1 MSQVR
6 DATVPG
12 PAHWNLTFIGANAG
26 IGYDTAY
33 ALAAASSNNHVIM
46 GARNQAKGEKALKEL
61 QAHKPQ
67 GTLSLVILDVS
78 KDDSI
83 EAAAEKIKADFGR
96 LDVLVNN
103 AGIVTPDPIT
113 RESLRTAFDT
123 NVFGVML
130 LTNAVTPLL
139 KASKSPKII
148 NVSSELG
155 SITLKL
161 DPTNPYHKMPGEVY
175 RLTKAA
181 LNMLTACQHVTL
193 QELGGTAWAF
203 CPGYVITDLTGD
215 RENRKN
221 QGAESSETS
230 AQGILEIV
238 EGKRDGEAGK
248 FVTKYGKQFPW

>member
-1 MSQVR
+1 MASDKHIILV
-6 DATVPG
+6 T
-12 PAHWNLTFIGANAG
+12 GANAG
-26 IGYDTAY
+26 IGYDTSY
-33 ALAAASSNNHVIM
+33 AIAAASPNNHVIM
-46 GARNQAKGEKALKEL
+46 GARDRAKGEKALKEL
-61 QAHKPQ
+61 QGRHPK

-83 EAAAEKIKADFGR
+83 KAATSKIEEDFGR

-113 RESLRTAFDT
+113 RDTLRTAFDT
-123 NVFGVML
+123 NVFGVLL
-130 LTNAVTPLL
+130 LTNALTPLL
-139 KASKSPKII
+139 KASKAPKII

-155 SITLKL
+155 SIALKL
-161 DPTNPYHKMPGEVY
+161 DPNNPFYQMPGEVY
-175 RLTKAA
+175 RMAKAA
-181 LNMLTACQHVTL
+181 LNMLTACQHVAL
-193 QELGGTAWAF
+193 QEVGGTAWAY

-230 AQGILEIV
+230 AHGILEIV
-238 EGKRDGEAGK
+238 EGQRDSEVGK

>member
-1 MSQVR
+1 
-6 DATVPG
+6 
-12 PAHWNLTFIGANAG
+12 
-26 IGYDTAY
+26 
-33 ALAAASSNNHVIM
+33 M
-46 GARNQAKGEKALKEL
+46 GARNQAK
-61 QAHKPQ
+61 

-83 EAAAEKIKADFGR
+83 EAAVAKVKADFAR

-103 AGIVTPDPIT
+103 AGIVTLDPIT

-130 LTNAVTPLL
+130 VTNAMTPLL
-139 KASKSPKII
+139 QASRSPKII
-148 NVSSELG
+148 NVSSEMG

-181 LNMLTACQHVTL
+181 LNMLTACQHVAL
-193 QELGGTAWAF
+193 QEFGGTSWAY
-203 CPGYVITDLTGD
+203 CPGYVITDLVGD
-215 RENRKN
+215 RENRKS

-238 EGKRDGEAGK
+238 EGKRDGEVGK